1 MCPRHLAEELAPHLT
16 RPHEPRAEPINPEPK
31 ALIER
36 RNREADMVGALHL
49 DVCVSHHAGRSTGK
63 RAGRLLW
70 VGCGRRSRAARL
82 GLQSESNFWFR
93 CYRTPWVK
101 FKIPSRPFD

>member
-1 MCPRHLAEELAPHLT
+1 LAEELAPHLT

-36 RNREADMVGALHL
+36 RNCEADMVGALHL

-70 VGCGRRSRAARL
+70 VESGCDAMGTKR
-82 GLQSESNFWFR
+82 Q
-93 CYRTPWVK
+93 T
-101 FKIPSRPFD
+101 

>member
-1 MCPRHLAEELAPHLT
+1 MGSRHLAEELAPHLT

-63 RAGRLLW
+63 RAGRLLR
-70 VGCGRRSRAARL
+70 VGRSHS
-82 GLQSESNFWFR
+82 GLIQRQSLRDRFR
-93 CYRTPWVK
+93 METE
-101 FKIPSRPFD
+101 